1 MCQVT
6 NENNDDARSVP
17 VPPVT
22 QDEATNDPEDAN
34 DDPTASEGSGVRIG
48 NILEEDKK
56 TQRSKMH
63 KSALLHLDIYFREH
77 REPSEDPPEVGFKS
91 FRSFKDVMYED
102 LRHPSNDFLAS
113 WRHILQSM
121 RLTVKPLRNP
131 RNY

>member
-6 NENNDDARSVP
+6 IYNNNDLRSVP

-22 QDEATNDPEDAN
+22 QDKAMNDPEDGN
-34 DDPTASEGSGVRIG
+34 DGPTALEGSSVCIG

-56 TQRSKMH
+56 TQRLKMH
-63 KSALLHLDIYFREH
+63 KSALLHLDIYFRDH
-77 REPSEDPPEVGFKS
+77 REPSKDPPEVGFKS
-91 FRSFKDVMYED
+91 FRCFNDVMYED

-113 WRHILQSM
+113 WRHILHSM
-121 RLTVKPLRNP
+121 CLTAEPLRNP